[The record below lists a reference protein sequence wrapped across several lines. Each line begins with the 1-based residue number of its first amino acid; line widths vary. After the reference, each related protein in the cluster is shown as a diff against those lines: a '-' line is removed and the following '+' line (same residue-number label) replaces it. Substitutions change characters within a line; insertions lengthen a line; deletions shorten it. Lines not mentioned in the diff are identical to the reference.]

1 MNKRQIILDFTSLLD
16 VIMIILFFF
25 ILFSSLEKDEA
36 LATEQEKI
44 NAQQVE
50 IDAQRIELDAEK
62 AEYEALKK
70 EAEKKSS
77 EADKALADYQEAL
90 SNLENLGESAAQNV
104 AEMHKFD
111 QSMNLKIHMKMDS
124 KGIENN
130 NSKLWQLDVFSGND
144 KKGKIGEIKINTDSA
159 DKDIDSM
166 VQDLSELLNKAG
178 YTEEKTI
185 LCEFF
190 YNGYEKNSSNA
201 YPIAEDLFKRIR
213 FSYRNFK
220 VSETDTSIF
229 TQANTIKED
238 FTNEKK

>member
-36 LATEQEKI
+36 LATEQE
-44 NAQQVE
+44 NLN
-50 IDAQRIELDAEK
+50 AQRIELDAEK

-70 EAEKKSS
+70 EAEDKVS
-77 EADKALADYQEAL
+77 EADKALAEYQEAL
-90 SNLENLGESAAQNV
+90 SRLENSGESAAQNV

-111 QSMNLKIHMKMDS
+111 QSTNLKIHMKMDS
-124 KGIENN
+124 KGTENN
-130 NSKLWQLDVFSGND
+130 NSDLWQLDVFSGTD
-144 KKGKIGEIKINTDSA
+144 KESKLGEIKIDTDST
-159 DKDIDSM
+159 DKNMDSM
-166 VQDLSELLNKAG
+166 VQTLSELLNKAG
-178 YTEEKTI
+178 YTEESTI

-190 YNGYEKNSSNA
+190 YNGIEKNSSKA

>member
-25 ILFSSLEKDEA
+25 ILFSSQEKDEA
-36 LATEQEKI
+36 LATEQKKI

-50 IDAQRIELDAEK
+50 IDAQRIDLNAEK
-62 AEYEALKK
+62 AKYEALKK
-70 EAEKKSS
+70 EAEEKAS
-77 EADKALADYQEAL
+77 EADKALAEYQDAL
-90 SNLENLGESAAQNV
+90 SRLENSGESAAQNV

-130 NSKLWQLDVFSGND
+130 NSKLWQLDVFSGTD
-144 KKGKIGEIKINTDSA
+144 KESKLGEIKIDTDST
-159 DKDIDSM
+159 DKNMDSM
-166 VQDLSELLNKAG
+166 VQTLSELLNKAG
-178 YTEEKTI
+178 YTEESTI

-190 YNGYEKNSSNA
+190 YNGIEKNSSKA
-201 YPIAEDLFKRIR
+201 YHIAENLFKRIR

-229 TQANTIKED
+229 KED
-238 FTNEKK
+238 E

>member
-50 IDAQRIELDAEK
+50 IDAQRIKLDAEK
-62 AEYEALKK
+62 AECEALKK
-70 EAEKKSS
+70 EAEEKSNK
-77 EADKALADYQEAL
+77 ADKALAEYQEAL
-90 SNLENLGESAAQNV
+90 SRLENSGESAAQNI
-104 AEMHKFD
+104 AAMHKFD
-111 QSMNLKIHMKMDS
+111 QSMNLKIHMKMGS
-124 KGIENN
+124 NN
-130 NSKLWQLDVFSGND
+130 NTNFWQLNVFSGTD
-144 KKGKIGEIKINTDSA
+144 KKNKLGEIKIDISSA
-159 DKDIDSM
+159 DKDMDSM
-166 VQDLSELLNKAG
+166 VQALSELLNKAG
-178 YTEEKTI
+178 YTEESTI

-190 YNGYEKNSSNA
+190 YNGKENNTSNA

-229 TQANTIKED
+229 TQANTTEED